1 MGISIMYSKLKKVI
15 APKPKKIL
23 KELNCNGHTRTDFY
37 FWMNKR
43 EDPEVIQHL
52 ESENAYTRAI
62 LSHTEPAQELLFN
75 EIKGRIPQ
83 IDQSAPYLKN
93 GYFYFHKFEEGNEY
107 PVYYRYKEDEP
118 LSNARIILDVNEL
131 AKGHNYCQVGG
142 LSVSPDNRF
151 LVYGVD
157 YISRR
162 LYTLKMKDL
171 ITDATLSMEIKN
183 TTGSVAWANDSKR
196 FVYTEKDQSLRP
208 YRIKLHNTTKKTLED
223 KIIYEEADDTFICYA
238 KRSNSGK
245 YILIASHQ
253 SITSEYRVLDAD
265 NPENMPSVFQ
275 PRRRGHEYDIDH
287 IGEYFYIRTNIDG
300 ENFSIKR
307 CSTTH
312 FEGGKW
318 EDWLACRNDVLIEGF
333 ELFEDF
339 IVVCERIQGLT
350 QFEVFRQDQS
360 SFYIKFPEG
369 VYMAF
374 PTQNFNQ
381 KTNVLRLAYTSLT
394 TPVSYYNYNMDSQT
408 FELIKQQEVSGG
420 FHAEN
425 YHTERLW
432 IPSRDGQTKIPVS
445 IVYNTQYPPSEKTPL
460 LLYGY
465 GSYGYSIDPVFS
477 SARLSLLDRGF
488 TFAIAHIRGGEELG
502 RRWYDQGKLGN
513 KKNTFYDFI
522 DVASW
527 MVSHRKCSSDK
538 LFAYGGSAGGL
549 LVGAVINERPELFT
563 GVIAAVPFVDVVTT
577 MLDDTIPLTTG
588 EYDEW
593 GNPNNPEEY
602 SYMLSYSP
610 YDNVKALPYPALLVT
625 TGYHDS
631 QVQYWEPA
639 KWVAKIRDNNQ
650 ANTPILLHTN
660 MGTGHSGATGRFET
674 HKETAMEYAFLLDL
688 AGKLPKN

>member
-1 MGISIMYSKLKKVI
+1 MGKSMMYSKLKKVI
-15 APKPKKIL
+15 APKPRKIL
-23 KELNCNGHTRTDFY
+23 KELSCNGHTRTDFY
-37 FWMNKR
+37 YWMNQR
-43 EDPEVIQHL
+43 EDPEVIQYL
-52 ESENAYTRAI
+52 ESENTYTRAM

-93 GYFYFHKFEEGNEY
+93 GYYYFHKFEAGHEY

-131 AKGHNYCQVGG
+131 AKGHDYCQVGG
-142 LSVSPDNRF
+142 LSVSPDNRY

-162 LYTLKMKDL
+162 LYTLKMRDL
-171 ITDATLSMEIKN
+171 FTGATLSLEIKN

-208 YRIKLHNTTKKTLED
+208 HRIKVHNTTNELSQDKT
-223 KIIYEEADDTFICYA
+223 IFEETDDTFICYA

-245 YILIASHQ
+245 YIFIASHQ

-265 NPENMPSVFQ
+265 NPENAPTLFHA
-275 PRRRGHEYDIDH
+275 RRRGHEYDIDH
-287 IGEYFYIRTNIDG
+287 IGDYFYIRTNIDG
-300 ENFSIKR
+300 ENFSVKR
-307 CSTTH
+307 CSTTN

-350 QFEVFRQDQS
+350 QFEVFRKDQS

-374 PTQNFNQ
+374 PAQNFNQ
-381 KTNVLRLAYTSLT
+381 KTNVLRLGYTSLT
-394 TPVSYYNYNMDSQT
+394 TPVSYYNYNIDSQT
-408 FELIKQQEVSGG
+408 FELIKRQEVSGG
-420 FHAEN
+420 FNAED

-445 IVYNTQYPPSEKTPL
+445 VVYNAQSPPSEETPL

-502 RRWYDQGKLGN
+502 RHWYDQGKLRN

-527 MVSHRKCSSDK
+527 MVLHRKCSSQK

-549 LVGAVINERPELFT
+549 LMGAVINERPDLFS

-593 GNPNNPEEY
+593 GNPNIPEDY
-602 SYMLSYSP
+602 RYMLSYSP
-610 YDNVKALPYPALLVT
+610 YDNVNALPYPALLVT
-625 TGYHDS
+625 SGYHDS

-639 KWVAKIRDNNQ
+639 KWVAKLRENNQ

-660 MGTGHSGATGRFET
+660 MATGHSGATGRFET

-688 AGKLPKN
+688 AGKLPGN